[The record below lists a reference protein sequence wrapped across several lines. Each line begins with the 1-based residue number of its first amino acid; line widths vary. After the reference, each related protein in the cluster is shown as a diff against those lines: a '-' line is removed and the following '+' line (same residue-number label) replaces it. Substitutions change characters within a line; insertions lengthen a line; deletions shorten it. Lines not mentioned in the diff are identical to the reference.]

1 MTESQGGNLLKF
13 LHVESGRMV
22 GALVPSKKSVRDH
35 LKQAQNNYD
44 SRFSNIQ
51 VVSYILLSR
60 SLLPPAKEIAGR

>member
-13 LHVESGRMV
+13 LHIESGRMV
-22 GALVPSKKSVRDH
+22 GALVPSKKNVRDH

-51 VVSYILLSR
+51 VVSYILFHR
-60 SLLPPAKEIAGR
+60 SLC